1 MIAAALIGSAF
12 ALTPTV
18 TYAVDAYAYT
28 DKMGQTYWVDTDSIH
43 KNDRFMDVS
52 VKKVG
57 RDQDG
62 PFSWSMKIYYHEGAA
77 GTYYNIKVPGK
88 SSTMTE
94 LITHNPLAA
103 NVYAVCQQYL

>member
-28 DKMGQTYWVDTDSIH
+28 DKMNQTYWVDTDSIRAGG
-43 KNDRFMDVS
+43 RFMHVV

-57 RDQDG
+57 RDEYGQ
-62 PFSWSMKIYYHEGAA
+62 FISSEKIYFHEGAA
-77 GTYYNIKVPGK
+77 GMFYEDKKGLPH
-88 SSTMTE
+88 
-94 LITHNPLAA
+94 LIQTNPLAA
-103 NVYAVCQQYL
+103 NVYAVCKQYL